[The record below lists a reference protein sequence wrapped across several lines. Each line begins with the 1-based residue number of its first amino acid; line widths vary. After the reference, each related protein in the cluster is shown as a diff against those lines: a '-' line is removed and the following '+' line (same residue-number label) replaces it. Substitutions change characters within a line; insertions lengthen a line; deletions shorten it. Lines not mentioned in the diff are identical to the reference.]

1 MIFNSPVFI
10 VFLVIVFALYW
21 APITRDGKHRIPV
34 LLLASYVFYGWWDVR
49 FLALILFTSFFNYS
63 IGLSIA
69 LTPKERTKDQLIL
82 LCLVVNLGILFF
94 FKYFNFFLGSLQSAF
109 DLESIPWSL
118 KIALPVGISFFTFQ
132 SLGYCLDIHSE
143 DQKPTRDLPAF
154 FTFVAYF
161 PLLLAGPIERAGSLL
176 PQLEKPRTFRRGQAV
191 EGLRLMLIGAFKKM
205 VIADRFAPLADPIF
219 DHPTLFGGLIAGM
232 GVVFFAVGIYA
243 DFSAYSDIARGTSK
257 LLGIDL
263 TRNFDRPYFSGS
275 LAEFWTRW
283 HITLNT
289 WFRDY
294 VFTPL
299 SYTFRN
305 RGRTGVMIAILITFL
320 LSGLWHGPKWTFVTW
335 GLMLGIFM
343 ALELAFEKRLAKLP
357 KAVRRLL
364 TMLTILGTMIV
375 FKAKDLPAAAEFA
388 GRIFTFGNDPVLL
401 VERLLSYTEQTP
413 LALAITLALGAFL
426 FVLDGWTARPDFIPA
441 LERRPM
447 LRYSGYAGLL
457 LLLLFFGVHVDQKA
471 FIYFQF

>member
-1 MIFNSPVFI
+1 MI
-10 VFLVIVFALYW
+10 
-21 APITRDGKHRIPV
+21 
-34 LLLASYVFYGWWDVR
+34 
-49 FLALILFTSFFNYS
+49 
-63 IGLSIA
+63 
-69 LTPKERTKDQLIL
+69 
-82 LCLVVNLGILFF
+82 
-94 FKYFNFFLGSLQSAF
+94 
-109 DLESIPWSL
+109 
-118 KIALPVGISFFTFQ
+118 
-132 SLGYCLDIHSE
+132 
-143 DQKPTRDLPAF
+143 
-154 FTFVAYF
+154 
-161 PLLLAGPIERAGSLL
+161 
-176 PQLEKPRTFRRGQAV
+176 
-191 EGLRLMLIGAFKKM
+191 
-205 VIADRFAPLADPIF
+205 
-219 DHPTLFGGLIAGM
+219 
-232 GVVFFAVGIYA
+232 
-243 DFSAYSDIARGTSK
+243 
-257 LLGIDL
+257 
-263 TRNFDRPYFSGS
+263 
-275 LAEFWTRW
+275 
-283 HITLNT
+283 T

-294 VFTPL
+294 VFSPL
-299 SYTFRN
+299 SYAFRN

-364 TMLTILGTMIV
+364 TMLTIFGTMIV

-388 GRIFTFGNDPVLL
+388 GRIFTFGNDPVFL
-401 VERLLSYTEQTP
+401 VKRLLSYTEQTP